1 VNPEGGDPRLD
12 GAWERYWRAERLAS
26 CGGEGGRPYQTAIAT
41 HWERIFDE
49 LPDPVSLL
57 DLCCGNGALALL
69 ARRRLRAR
77 GLEASVC
84 GVDRAPIDPA
94 RWLPADREDLE
105 RIRFCGGVAAEDLPF
120 PPGSFTAVVG
130 QYALEY
136 TDASRTLDACRRVL
150 APGGTLA
157 FVLHARE
164 GVAARAAAAQQ
175 EDAARLRRLG
185 YFAAAERLARRYER
199 GGVEAREAARFF
211 ALKDRALVE
220 LARGAGD
227 PGMIANVGGVIRDAL
242 SHLGRVPTAAVLAKI
257 AEVAEHVGDH
267 EARTGA
273 LLAAARTRDDVARLF
288 APLTAQGFRAVGR
301 VPEALDGPHG
311 LLGWAV
317 RLVDDRRSGAR

>member
-26 CGGEGGRPYQTAIAT
+26 CGGEGGRPYQAAIAAY
-41 HWERIFDE
+41 WERIFDE
-49 LPDPVSLL
+49 LPAPVSLL

-69 ARRRLRAR
+69 AWRRFRAR

-94 RWLPADREDLE
+94 RWLPRERGDLG

-120 PPGSFTAVVG
+120 SPGSFTAVVG

-136 TDASRTLDACRRVL
+136 TDAARTLDACRRVL

-164 GVAARAAAAQQ
+164 GVVARAAAAQR

-185 YFAAAERLARRYER
+185 YFAAAERLARRHER
-199 GGVEAREAARFF
+199 GGAEAREAARFF
-211 ALKDRALVE
+211 ALKDRALAE

-227 PGMIANVGGVIRDAL
+227 PGMIANAGSVIRDAL
-242 SHLGRVPTAAVLAKI
+242 AHLGRVPTAAVLAKI

-267 EARTGA
+267 EARIGA
-273 LLAAARTRDDVARLF
+273 LLGAARTREDVARLF
-288 APLTAQGFRAVGR
+288 APLTAQGFRAVGGL
-301 VPEALDGPHG
+301 PEALDGPHG

-317 RLVDDRRSGAR
+317 RLADDARSGAR